1 MLIIIADG
9 EVTNEGENIK
19 AIAKASNYPLSIVI
33 VGVGDG
39 PWDKMKKFDDGL
51 QKSGRKFDNVHFVDF
66 AVVTSS
72 SKSPEAALA
81 LNALIE
87 IPGKILVCCSNECPW
102 LIESVFYE
110 NCDKNSM
117 SSKNEIT

>member
-87 IPGKILVCCSNECPW
+87 IPGKILSVALMNVFASLNQYFMRIVIKIQCPP
-102 LIESVFYE
+102 
-110 NCDKNSM
+110 KM
-117 SSKNEIT
+117 K